1 MAEAGTAVYE
11 ELVGKLVVVVLY
23 ILLKDNL
30 TGPNCAVAFQPP
42 KKGIHARFPRRAP

>member
-11 ELVGKLVVVVLY
+11 ELVVVLY

-30 TGPNCAVAFQPP
+30 TGPNCAAAFQPQ